1 MTAKEFAQIALKGA
15 ETHSVD
21 PVDIIIEMKAQLNST
36 LSEQERELREKL
48 TAVTTLQIRLSKV

>member
-1 MTAKEFAQIALKGA
+1 MTAKEFAQIALQDS
-15 ETHSVD
+15 ETHGVD